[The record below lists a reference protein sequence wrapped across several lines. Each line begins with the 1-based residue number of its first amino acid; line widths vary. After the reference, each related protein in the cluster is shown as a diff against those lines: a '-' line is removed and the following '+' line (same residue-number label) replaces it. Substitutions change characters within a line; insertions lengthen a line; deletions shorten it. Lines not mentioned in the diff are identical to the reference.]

1 MKIERVQ
8 TLSCDA
14 GWRNYHFLKI
24 TADDGTVGWSEY
36 DEAFS
41 PPGLTGVIQRLA
53 PRLIG
58 LPAREHEAVYS
69 AMAYPLRPAPHGHTA
84 EALGAFENALLDLKA
99 KSLGIPCHELLGG
112 KQRNAV
118 PIYWSHCA
126 TWRISQP
133 SFYAPAITDLNGVK
147 AAGEEARAAGFSA
160 VKTNLFVHGDGAV
173 RQWLPGFGGPG
184 DRGLTSDTRL
194 LRSFR
199 SHLEALRDGAGPD
212 VEILVDLNFNGRT
225 DGFMKLIRALEKDFP
240 FFWIELD
247 SYSPGA
253 LAYIRGQSNSP
264 IAALETLFGVRQYLP
279 YFQAQAVDVA
289 IIDAVWNGVWQSMKI
304 ANVAEAYEVN
314 IAPHNFYSHLATM
327 MNVHF
332 AAAVPNLRVME
343 HDVDRLAWDD
353 KLFTT
358 VPQIRNGAITV
369 PDTPGWGCDP
379 IEAAL
384 QAHPAKQISAYFGS
398 DGR

>member
-1 MKIERVQ
+1 MKIERLE

-14 GWRNYHFLKI
+14 GWRNYNFLKV
-24 TADDGTVGWSEY
+24 TADDGTVGWSEF
-36 DEAFS
+36 DEAFG
-41 PPGLTGVIQRLA
+41 PPGLTNVIKQLA

-58 LPAREHEAVYS
+58 LPAREHEKVYTALMS
-69 AMAYPLRPAPHGHTA
+69 PLRPAPHGLSA

-112 KQRNAV
+112 KQRSEV

-126 TWRISQP
+126 TWRMNYP
-133 SFYAPAITDLNGVK
+133 KFYSPAITDLSGVK
-147 AAGEEARAAGFSA
+147 AAGEEARSTGFSA
-160 VKTNLFVHGDGAV
+160 VKTNLFIHGDGKV
-173 RQWLPGFGGPG
+173 RQWMPGFGAPSHP
-184 DRGLTSDTRL
+184 GLTSDTRL

-199 SHLEALRDGAGPD
+199 EHLEALREGAGPD

-225 DGFMKLIRALEKDFP
+225 EGFMKLIRALEKDFP

-247 SYSPGA
+247 SYSPDA
-253 LAYIRGQSNSP
+253 LAFIRRQSNSP

-289 IIDAVWNGVWQSMKI
+289 IVDAVWNGVWQAMKI
-304 ANVAEAYEVN
+304 ANVAEAYDVN
-314 IAPHNFYSHLATM
+314 IAPHNFYSNLATM

-343 HDVDRLAWDD
+343 HDVDRLPWDD
-353 KLFTT
+353 ELFTT
-358 VPQIRNGAITV
+358 APQIRNGAIAV

-384 QAHPAKQISAYFGS
+384 LAHPAKQF
-398 DGR
+398 DGYMGL

>member
-1 MKIERVQ
+1 MRIERVE

-24 TADDGTVGWSEY
+24 TADDGTTGWSEF
-36 DEAFS
+36 DEAFG
-41 PPGLTGVIQRLA
+41 PPGLTEVIQRLA
-53 PRLIG
+53 PRLLG
-58 LPAREHEAVYS
+58 LPARQHEQVYTALAS
-69 AMAYPLRPAPHGHTA
+69 PLRPAPYGLSA

-99 KSLGIPCHELLGG
+99 KRLGVPCHELLGG
-112 KQRNAV
+112 KQRSEV

-126 TWRISQP
+126 TWRINHPQLYS
-133 SFYAPAITDLNGVK
+133 PAITDLDGVK

-160 VKTNLFVHGDGAV
+160 VKTNLFIHRDGKA
-173 RQWLPGFGGPG
+173 RQWMPGFGAPINP
-184 DRGLTSDTRL
+184 GLTVDTQL

-199 SHLEALRDGAGPD
+199 AHLEALRDGAGPD
-212 VEILVDLNFNGRT
+212 VEVLVDLNFNGRT
-225 DGFMKLIRALEKDFP
+225 EGFLKLIRALEKDFP

-247 SYSPGA
+247 SYNPAA
-253 LAYIRGQSNSP
+253 LAHIRRQSNSP

-304 ANVAEAYEVN
+304 ASVADAFDVN

-358 VPQIRNGAITV
+358 APQIRNGAIVV

-379 IEAAL
+379 IEEAL
-384 QAHPAKQISAYFGS
+384 RVHPPKKITGYLGL
-398 DGR
+398 

>member
-1 MKIERVQ
+1 MKIERVD

-14 GWRNYHFLKI
+14 GWRSYNFLKV

-36 DEAFS
+36 DEAFG
-41 PPGLTGVIQRLA
+41 PPGLTNVIQHLA

-58 LPAREHEAVYS
+58 LPAREHERVYTALS
-69 AMAYPLRPAPHGHTA
+69 YPLRPAPHGLSA

-112 KQRNAV
+112 KQRSEV

-126 TWRISQP
+126 TWRINQP
-133 SFYAPAITDLNGVK
+133 ELYTPGITDLSGVK
-147 AAGEEARAAGFSA
+147 AAGEEARSAGYSA
-160 VKTNLFVHGDGAV
+160 VKTNLFIHGDGKL
-173 RQWLPGFGGPG
+173 RQWMPGFGAPSHP
-184 DRGLTSDTRL
+184 GLTSDTRL

-199 SHLEALRDGAGPD
+199 EHLEALREGAGPD

-225 DGFMKLIRALEKDFP
+225 EGFMKLIRALEKDFP

-247 SYSPGA
+247 SYNPEA
-253 LAYIRGQSNSP
+253 LAYIRRQSNSP

-289 IIDAVWNGVWQSMKI
+289 IIDAVWNGTWQSMKI
-304 ANVAEAYEVN
+304 ANVAEAFEVN
-314 IAPHNFYSHLATM
+314 VAPHNFYSHLATM

-343 HDVDRLAWDD
+343 HDVDRLAWENE
-353 KLFTT
+353 LFTSA
-358 VPQIRNGAITV
+358 PQIRNGAISV

-384 QAHPAKQISAYFGS
+384 LAHPAKTFSGFMGL
-398 DGR
+398 

>member
-1 MKIERVQ
+1 MRIERVE
-8 TLSCDA
+8 TFSCDA
-14 GWRNYHFLKI
+14 GWRGYNFLKV

-36 DEAFS
+36 DEAFG
-41 PPGLTGVIQRLA
+41 PPALTSVIEQLA
-53 PRLIG
+53 PRLVG
-58 LPAREHEAVYS
+58 LPAREHEKVYTALAS
-69 AMAYPLRPAPHGHTA
+69 PLRPAPHGLSA

-112 KQRNAV
+112 KQRSEV

-126 TWRISQP
+126 TWRINHPELYS
-133 SFYAPAITDLNGVK
+133 PAITDLSGVA
-147 AAGEEARAAGFSA
+147 AAGAEARSAGFSA
-160 VKTNLFVHGDGAV
+160 VKTNLFIHGEGKV
-173 RQWLPGFGGPG
+173 RQWMPGFGAPSHP
-184 DRGLTSDTRL
+184 GLTSDPRL

-199 SHLEALRDGAGPD
+199 AHLEALREGAGPD

-225 DGFMKLIRALEKDFP
+225 EGFMKLIRALEKDFP

-247 SYSPGA
+247 SYNPDA
-253 LAYIRGQSNSP
+253 LAYIRRQSNSP

-289 IIDAVWNGVWQSMKI
+289 IIDAVWNGVWQAMKI
-304 ANVAEAYEVN
+304 ANVADAFDVN
-314 IAPHNFYSHLATM
+314 IAPHNFYSYQATM

-343 HDVDRLAWDD
+343 HDVDRLSWDD
-353 KLFTT
+353 ELFTSA
-358 VPQIRNGAITV
+358 PQIRNGAIMV

-379 IEAAL
+379 IEAAIL
-384 QAHPAKQISAYFGS
+384 ARPAKKFSGYLGL
-398 DGR
+398 